1 MIDSEYPYVV
11 KDHNSKTAVVLRE
24 GRKYIFLVA
33 MKSGRLTVTKLT
45 PKQFEK
51 AGYAVVQTNVKE
63 VIDRYLRHAAGLTD
77 TAVKELEGAKECL
90 RQS

>member
-51 AGYAVVQTNVKE
+51 AGYVALATDVKE
-63 VIDRYLRHAAGLTD
+63 VINRYLGHVAGLTD
-77 TAVKELEGAKECL
+77 TAIKELEGAKKCL
-90 RQS
+90 E

>member
-1 MIDSEYPYVV
+1 MTEYPYVV
-11 KDHNSKTAVVLRE
+11 KDHNSKTAVVIRE

-51 AGYAVVQTNVKE
+51 AGYVTLVTDVKE
-63 VIDRYLRHAAGLTD
+63 VINRYLSHVAGLTD
-77 TAVKELEGAKECL
+77 TAIKEVEGAKKCL
-90 RQS
+90 E

>member
-1 MIDSEYPYVV
+1 MTEYPYVV
-11 KDHNSKTAVVLRE
+11 KDHNSKTAVVIRE

-51 AGYAVVQTNVKE
+51 AGYVTLVTDVKE
-63 VIDRYLRHAAGLTD
+63 VINRYLSHVAGLTD
-77 TAVKELEGAKECL
+77 TAIRELKEARGD
-90 RQS
+90 

>member
-1 MIDSEYPYVV
+1 VV

-45 PKQFEK
+45 HKQFER
-51 AGYAVVQTNVKE
+51 AGFVTLVTDVKE
-63 VIDRYLRHAAGLTD
+63 VIDRYLSHVAGLTD
-77 TAVKELEGAKECL
+77 TAIRELEGAKKCL
-90 RQS
+90 KQS